1 MKIRTFIGEY
11 GRGAVAAV
19 FIMSGADS
27 AFGRQAG
34 EMDSSIAAP
43 SDRSLEAI
51 WMAAPSDLTLAF
63 DVQHLVNEIQ
73 ATQVAPDLTV
83 TQVAPANSALTSV
96 EQGQTPLYE
105 LFPDFR
111 QWRLEKRR
119 QALKDTKFEFNP
131 RTYYLD
137 RSDFSGHEKQAVAT
151 GGWLGVKTGY
161 FLDHIAFGATVFTS
175 NPIYAPDR
183 RDGTSLLAPG
193 QNGYTVLG
201 EFYGEVRIVQDL
213 GITVGAKR
221 YDTPF
226 INTNDTRMTP
236 NTFEAIVL
244 QGRYV
249 IGESSTG
256 DNVTT
261 DGIGL
266 SKDAKEVAVPTGTPA
281 QDLGDIKYGAGY
293 FYQIKERNG
302 THFISMAEAAGAI
315 DDVERGVW
323 AAGALYEK
331 GKFSIGAIE
340 YYSPDIINIAYAES
354 KLEVPFSDDWKL
366 KFYGQY
372 VDQGSVGENLL
383 EDHGFWGH
391 QFGLKV
397 ELPIHNALLTAAFTH
412 AWADIDHIQNPWSG
426 YPGYTS
432 VQVQDFDRAGE
443 SAFLLRF
450 GYNFPW
456 VDGLSAYALA
466 VFGTHPDLGQFR
478 QNEFD
483 WNVEWAPKKSV
494 LKGLSLRLR
503 YAVVQQFGGNV
514 NNLTD
519 FRAICNYVIKF

>member
-1 MKIRTFIGEY
+1 MKIRTSLGEY
-11 GRGAVAAV
+11 GRAAVALLV
-19 FIMSGADS
+19 IMSGSDL
-27 AFGRQAG
+27 AFGQQQG
-34 EMDSSIAAP
+34 EIDM
-43 SDRSLEAI
+43 
-51 WMAAPSDLTLAF
+51 WMAAPFDFTLA
-63 DVQHLVNEIQ
+63 L
-73 ATQVAPDLTV
+73 TQVTPDLTV
-83 TQVAPANSALTSV
+83 TQVAQADSALTSV
-96 EQGQTPLYE
+96 EQGQTPLHDS
-105 LFPDFR
+105 FDFR

-119 QALKDTKFEFNP
+119 QALKDTKFELNF
-131 RTYYLD
+131 RTFYFD
-137 RSDFSGHEKQAVAT
+137 RSDFSGAEKQAWAI
-151 GGWLGVKTGY
+151 GGWLGFKTGY
-161 FLDHIAFGATVFTS
+161 FLDHVAFGATVFTS
-175 NPIYAPDR
+175 NPIYAPDD
-183 RDGTSLLAPG
+183 RDGTLLLAPG
-193 QNGYTVLG
+193 QNGFTDLG
-201 EFYGEVRIVQDL
+201 EFYTELRIVKDV

-226 INTNDTRMTP
+226 INTNDTRMKP

-244 QGRYV
+244 QGRTKL
-249 IGESSTG
+249 GESSSD
-256 DNVTT
+256 DNVTA
-261 DGIGL
+261 GGMGL
-266 SKDAKEVAVPTGTPA
+266 SKDGKEVAVPTATPA
-281 QDLGDIKYGAGY
+281 QDVADIKYGAGY

-302 THFISMAEAAGAI
+302 TQFISMAEAAGAI

-432 VQVQDFDRAGE
+432 VQVEDFDRAGE
-443 SAFLLRF
+443 SAFLLRV
-450 GYNFPW
+450 GYDFPW

-466 VFGTHPDLGQFR
+466 VFGTQPDFADQFR

-483 WNVEWAPKKSV
+483 FNLQWGPKKGV

-514 NNLTD
+514 DNLTD